1 MKTIGVLAFQGGVIE
16 HVKKIEELGAK
27 PQLVKKKEDLKD
39 LDGLIL
45 PGEKVLQLENF

>member
-27 PQLVKKKEDLKD
+27 PQLVK
-39 LDGLIL
+39 
-45 PGEKVLQLENF
+45 EKRGFKRP